1 MDPVTVSEI
10 ESQKDLFFKKVFELY
25 FERVTGYIFS
35 YYRDRETAKNIAQ
48 DTFVSFWENIDKV
61 DSSKSPLPYLF
72 FIAKNKTLNA
82 LKRDIVKGK
91 YSSYTQK
98 RELEIRYKV
107 MESCTMDLVQGKE
120 MERIIAT
127 SIEQMKENVRE
138 TFCLSRF
145 RNLKNEEIAQMLDV
159 SVKTVEYRISIAL
172 RILRKDLKDFIHI
185 IVLFVAFLFD

>member
-1 MDPVTVSEI
+1 
-10 ESQKDLFFKKVFELY
+10 
-25 FERVTGYIFS
+25 
-35 YYRDRETAKNIAQ
+35 
-48 DTFVSFWENIDKV
+48 
-61 DSSKSPLPYLF
+61 
-72 FIAKNKTLNA
+72 
-82 LKRDIVKGK
+82 
-91 YSSYTQK
+91 
-98 RELEIRYKV
+98 